1 MQYSAYIIKAPFPP
15 PPFFISL
22 HCIQCSFVYFLSPP
36 RGVLWGYVPPPPLA
50 SWREVHPLRF
60 EGTFPVCFFHPL
72 MFTPNFPSHFSSFS
86 SPLFSQ
92 SSPPLFIR
100 QWSLSLSLS
109 LSVYII
115 ENWKLKCLV
124 WSKNNVSH
132 FVKHI

>member
-1 MQYSAYIIKAPFPP
+1 MQYSAHIIKALFPP
-15 PPFFISL
+15 PPVFISL

-36 RGVLWGYVPPPPLA
+36 SGVLWGYVPPPPLA

-60 EGTFPVCFFHPL
+60 EGTFPVCFFSCLPL
-72 MFTPNFPSHFSSFS
+72 I
-86 SPLFSQ
+86 
-92 SSPPLFIR
+92 SPPTSRHFHLLYFPNPLPL
-100 QWSLSLSLS
+100 SSLGNDLSLSLS

-132 FVKHI
+132 FVKHV